1 MSSGRRAQVAVVAW
15 CAVSVGLALLPA
27 GVGGPLRAVDAGLF
41 MLFGPSVAGL
51 VTAQRTR
58 SARSPDAPAVPLS
71 VEVLLWTSASIAALA
86 LTSTG
91 IVFAGL
97 WSTPTMVAV
106 VAVETLLLALWPI
119 RSALGTSETPGAQ
132 RV

>member
-1 MSSGRRAQVAVVAW
+1 MTSSRRAQVAVIAW
-15 CAVSVGLALLPA
+15 CAVSVALALLPA
-27 GVGGPLRAVDAGLF
+27 GAGGPVRAVDAALF
-41 MLFGPSVAGL
+41 MLFGPAVAGL
-51 VTAQRTR
+51 VTARR
-58 SARSPDAPAVPLS
+58 AREARPSDAPLPPL

-86 LTSTG
+86 VTSTA

-106 VAVETLLLALWPI
+106 VAVETLLLASWPI
-119 RSALGTSETPGAQ
+119 RSALGTIEAPGAQ